1 MYPEH
6 LENTEDHHMQDRQSS
21 RFTVID
27 ALNMYR
33 RLRQRGQNSVLARLS
48 VEGRCPDLTPEQRS
62 RLRQL
67 LQAYESHA
75 A

>member
-1 MYPEH
+1 M
-6 LENTEDHHMQDRQSS
+6 NTEKHHMYDRQPGQ
-21 RFTVID
+21 FTVAD

-33 RLRQRGQNSVLARLS
+33 RLRQRGQSSVLARLS

-67 LQAYESHA
+67 LQAYESQA

>member
-1 MYPEH
+1 MYPEYA
-6 LENTEDHHMQDRQSS
+6 ENTDEYAMKDRQSS

-67 LQAYESHA
+67 LQAYEAHA

>member
-1 MYPEH
+1 MYPEYAD
-6 LENTEDHHMQDRQSS
+6 NTEEYPMQNTQTS

-33 RLRQRGQNSVLARLS
+33 RLRQRGQSSVLARLS
-48 VEGRCPDLTPEQRS
+48 VEGRCPDMTQEQRS

-67 LQAYESHA
+67 LQAYETHA

>member
-1 MYPEH
+1 M
-6 LENTEDHHMQDRQSS
+6 NTEEHPMQDRQSAQ
-21 RFTVID
+21 FTVAD

-33 RLRQRGQNSVLARLS
+33 RLRQRGQSSVLARLS

-67 LQAYESHA
+67 LQAYEAHVA
-75 A
+75 